1 MPIKEEKMEFGRKL
15 LILFF
20 VVMVVTVVTVVHA
33 QDDLDHKIAQMIMV
47 GFAPGTDFVDTLYY
61 DIENRNLGGVILF
74 AYNLQNPRQIKL
86 LTASLQKN
94 AATPLIIATDQEGG
108 IVARLDENNGFAET
122 HTAYELGTVIDNEDS
137 TRAQSRMMAEW
148 LSVSGINTNL
158 APVVDVNVNPE
169 SPAIGYYGRSFS
181 SDPMKVFQHADWFIS
196 EFENYNII
204 CTLKHFPGHGS
215 AMQDSHLGFTD
226 ITNTWADSELI
237 PYRELISE
245 GYADIVMAGH
255 LYNAHLDSLFPAS
268 LSEKVITGLLRDSL
282 GFQGVVASDAMF
294 MKAITENYSF
304 EEAIV
309 LAINAGTDLLL
320 YTTNEYEGHSL
331 AAEVIRVVH
340 RKINDGTIAESR
352 IEESYARIMNLKSKI
367 TGLPAGSESNIPET
381 FNIRIYPNPF
391 NITTNI
397 VFNIFKAGQV
407 ELQIYDIRGRRVLNR
422 KYSWLPPGTYTVNF
436 DATGLASG
444 VYFLRA
450 VVSGSART
458 AKMTLIK

>member
-1 MPIKEEKMEFGRKL
+1 MNPRRI
-15 LILFF
+15 LILFMIIS
-20 VVMVVTVVTVVHA
+20 VVVAVPIIHA

-148 LSVSGINTNL
+148 LHVSGINTNL

-226 ITNTWADSELI
+226 ITNTWADSELV

-245 GYADIVMAGH
+245 GYTDIVMAGH
-255 LYNAHLDSLFPAS
+255 LYNAHLDSLYPAS

-309 LAINAGTDLLL
+309 LAVNAGTDLLL

-331 AAEVIRVVH
+331 VNEVIQVIH
-340 RKINDGTIAESR
+340 KNIDEGFITENR
-352 IEESYARIMNLKSKI
+352 IDESYQRIMNLKSKI
-367 TGLPAGSESNIPET
+367 TGLPADPGSWIPKT
-381 FNIRIYPNPF
+381 FTIRVYPNPF
-391 NITTNI
+391 NITTKI
-397 VFNIFKAGQV
+397 VLDITKPGQT
-407 ELQIYDIRGRRVLNR
+407 ELKIYDIRGRRVFDR
-422 KYSWLPPGTYTVNF
+422 KYAWLPAGTFSVGF
-436 DATGLASG
+436 DASGLASG

-450 VVSGSART
+450 AVSGSVRA

>member
-1 MPIKEEKMEFGRKL
+1 MPMKFGEKIRILF
-15 LILFF
+15 LILTL
-20 VVMVVTVVTVVHA
+20 VTSAAVLSA
-33 QDDLDHKIAQMIMV
+33 QDALDQKIAQMVMV
-47 GFAPGTDFVDTLYY
+47 SFAPDTDFEDTLYY

-74 AYNLQNPRQIKL
+74 AYHLQDPEQIRT
-86 LTASLQKN
+86 LTASLQEN
-94 AATPLIIATDQEGG
+94 AATQLLIATDQEGG
-108 IVARLDENNGFAET
+108 LVARLDENNGYTET

-137 TRAQSRMMAEW
+137 TRAQSRMMAGW
-148 LSVSGINTNL
+148 LYNGGINTNL

-169 SPAIGYYGRSFS
+169 SPAIGHYGRSFS
-181 SDPMKVFQHADWFIS
+181 SDPMKVFQHAYWFIS

-226 ITNTWADSELI
+226 ITNTWADSELV

-255 LYNAHLDSLFPAS
+255 LYNAHLDSLYPAS
-268 LSEKVITGLLRDSL
+268 LSEKVITGMLRDSL

-309 LAINAGTDLLL
+309 LAVNAGTDLLL

-331 AAEVIRVVH
+331 AAEVIRVIH
-340 RKINDGTIAESR
+340 RNIDEGIIAESR
-352 IEESYARIMNLKSKI
+352 IEKSYERIMELKSKI
-367 TGLPAGSESNIPET
+367 TTLPAGSGNSIPET
-381 FNIRIYPNPF
+381 FTIRIYPNPF
-391 NITTNI
+391 NTTTHI
-397 VFNIFKAGQV
+397 VFNIYKAGQA
-407 ELQIYDIRGRRVLNR
+407 ELQIYDIQGRRVLNR
-422 KYSWLPPGTYTVNF
+422 KYSRLPAGTYTVNF
-436 DATGLASG
+436 DAGNLASG
-444 VYFLRA
+444 VYFLRV

-458 AKMTLIK
+458 AKLTLIK

>member
-1 MPIKEEKMEFGRKL
+1 MKFGKKIRIPF
-15 LILFF
+15 LILTIVTAVA
-20 VVMVVTVVTVVHA
+20 VVYS
-33 QDDLDHKIAQMIMV
+33 QDALDQKIAQMVMV
-47 GFAPGTDFVDTLYY
+47 SFAPDTDFEDTLYY

-74 AYNLQNPRQIKL
+74 AYNLQNPEQIRT
-86 LTASLQKN
+86 LTASLQEN

-137 TRAQSRMMAEW
+137 TRAQSQMMAGW
-148 LSVSGINTNL
+148 MYNSGINTNL

-169 SPAIGYYGRSFS
+169 SPAIGHYGRSFS

-196 EFENYNII
+196 EFKNYNII

-226 ITNTWADSELI
+226 ITNTWADSELV

-255 LYNAHLDSLFPAS
+255 LYNAHLDSLYPAS
-268 LSEKVITGLLRDSL
+268 LSEKVITGLLRENL

-331 AAEVIRVVH
+331 AAEVIRVIH
-340 RKINDGTIAESR
+340 RNIDEGIIAESR
-352 IEESYARIMNLKSKI
+352 IEKSYERIMDLKSKI
-367 TGLPAGSESNIPET
+367 TGLPEGSGSSVPET
-381 FNIRIYPNPF
+381 FTIRIYPNPF
-391 NITTNI
+391 NITTTV
-397 VFNIFKAGQV
+397 VFNIYKAGQA

-422 KYSWLPPGTYTVNF
+422 KYSWLSAGTYTVNF
-436 DATGLASG
+436 DARNLASG
-444 VYFLRA
+444 IYFLRA

-458 AKMTLIK
+458 AKLTLIK